1 MPPSF
6 AGKSGWPYS
15 QTPYSVASVIS
26 PLLPSDSPAVLP
38 SCDALPVKSPVPDQS
53 LPISRKVHLPV
64 HAASPYPSDT
74 ALSAIQHVP
83 FPPSANPG
91 HAVGSSVTPTA
102 KKRTSS
108 QPTNNPAIL
117 LLSHQHPNIQFPYS
131 LLILE
136 TPIKNTGFTKQ
147 KSGASAS
154 SVFFRE
160 TCVLFIY
167 D

>member
-1 MPPSF
+1 MPLSS
-6 AGKSGWPYS
+6 AGKSGWPCS
-15 QTPYSVASVIS
+15 RTPYSVASVTS
-26 PLLPSDSPAVLP
+26 PLPLSGSPDALPSYDV
-38 SCDALPVKSPVPDQS
+38 LPVKSPVPDLL
-53 LPISRKVHLPV
+53 LPISRKVHPTV
-64 HAASPYPSDT
+64 HVTFPFPSDT
-74 ALSAIQHVP
+74 ALSATQYVP

-117 LLSHQHPNIQFPYS
+117 LLPRQQLNIQFPYS

-136 TPIKNTGFTKQ
+136 TPIKNTDFTKQ
-147 KSGASAS
+147 KSEASAS
-154 SVFFRE
+154 SVLFRE